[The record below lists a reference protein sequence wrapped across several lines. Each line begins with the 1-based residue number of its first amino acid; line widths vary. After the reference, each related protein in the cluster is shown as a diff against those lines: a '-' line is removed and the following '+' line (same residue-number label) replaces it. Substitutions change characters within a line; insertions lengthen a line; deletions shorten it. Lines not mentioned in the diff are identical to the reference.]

1 MKLTS
6 AAGLLCIVLASCASA
21 QKPEPTASSAAA
33 LTSAEEASP
42 SAPPSSKTAAEDWA
56 EKKVAAEAE
65 TAKKEARE
73 PREALDPLAMGSD
86 LEESSIP
93 KTELTPAGQL
103 RAKSPAE
110 LNAAL
115 GVVKSESSVEGAAQK
130 LTQRLGK
137 PTWTEAP
144 KSAENAKRRV
154 WVANAGATCQR
165 LVLEADGS
173 VELDSASKT
182 EWRMLTASARQNP
195 CTGEI
200 KRGITDK

>member
-1 MKLTS
+1 MKLVT
-6 AAGLLCIVLASCASA
+6 AAGLLSLVLAACASA
-21 QKPEPTASSAAA
+21 QKPETTAASSAA
-33 LTSAEEASP
+33 LTSAE
-42 SAPPSSKTAAEDWA
+42 SADGNTSANTKTAAEEWA
-56 EKKVAAEAE
+56 EKKIAAEAE
-65 TAKKEARE
+65 TAKKEA
-73 PREALDPLAMGSD
+73 PREALDPLAMGSE

-93 KTELTPAGQL
+93 TTEITPPGQV

-110 LNAAL
+110 LNAAI
-115 GVVKSESSVEGAAQK
+115 GIVKSASSVEEAAQK

-144 KSAENAKRRV
+144 KGSESAKRRV
-154 WVANAGATCQR
+154 WVANGGASCHR

-173 VELDSASKT
+173 VELESASKN

-200 KRGITDK
+200 KRGIAK